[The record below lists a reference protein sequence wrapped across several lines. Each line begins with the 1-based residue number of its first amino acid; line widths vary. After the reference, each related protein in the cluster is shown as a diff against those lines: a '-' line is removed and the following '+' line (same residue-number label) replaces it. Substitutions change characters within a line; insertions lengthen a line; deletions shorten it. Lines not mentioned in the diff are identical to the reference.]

1 MFAWQINTI
10 EQINKMNPE
19 LKRILSTNNW
29 GFLLIRTFYAV
40 VKYLVG
46 AGCVRRCESNE
57 ENEWRERIKRAN
69 EESEWRERIKK
80 ANKERAYLLL
90 KIASDKTYIRIR
102 SQRMI
107 HRHQHP
113 KMAISHI
120 FKLICPI
127 RASWLL
133 RSAYHSFHNIY
144 RTFDLKL
151 VSLCYLKQEQCMLLL
166 RKNGC
171 FGVGI
176 IHAFT

>member
-46 AGCVRRCESNE
+46 AGCVRRCES
-57 ENEWRERIKRAN
+57 EWRERMKRANKESEWTERIKRADKK
-69 EESEWRERIKK
+69 SEKK
-80 ANKERAYLLL
+80 RANKEKAYLLL
-90 KIASDKTYIRIR
+90 KIASDKTYIRIW

-113 KMAISHI
+113 TMAISHI
-120 FKLICPI
+120 FQ
-127 RASWLL
+127 ADMS
-133 RSAYHSFHNIY
+133 HSFILITPFRIPFVSQHLPHV
-144 RTFDLKL
+144 RLKI
-151 VSLCYLKQEQCMLLL
+151 
-166 RKNGC
+166 G
-171 FGVGI
+171 
-176 IHAFT
+176 

>member
-40 VKYLVG
+40 VKYLFG
-46 AGCVRRCESNE
+46 AGCVRRCES
-57 ENEWRERIKRAN
+57 EWRELGRERMKRAN
-69 EESEWRERIKK
+69 KESEWRELIKK
-80 ANKERAYLLL
+80 EPTFCRK
-90 KIASDKTYIRIR
+90 S
-102 SQRMI
+102 RMI
-107 HRHQHP
+107 KHTHAFEANGWYTVTNTRQWRF
-113 KMAISHI
+113 HI
-120 FKLICPI
+120 FSTLICPI
-127 RASWLL
+127 RSSWLL

-151 VSLCYLKQEQCMLLL
+151 VSLCYLKQEQCMLSR

-171 FGVGI
+171 FIVGI